1 MDSNFVIR
9 IEGLLKLTFYQYPFN
24 SFIINQT
31 KTKMRNFSTL
41 LMSLLAAFVLLVG
54 SNAVFAQGVTTS
66 AIEGT
71 VFTYA
76 NVPLPNANVV
86 AVHEPSG
93 TRYGTVTRD
102 DGRFN
107 LPNVRTGG
115 PYTVTVTHV
124 GYESDQIIDLRLAL
138 GESRTLIFMLP
149 ETGMVLDEVVV
160 IGRLD
165 PVMNADRTGAS
176 TNLSS
181 DNIRR
186 MPTISRTISDYT
198 RMSPLSNGSSFAGR
212 DNRFNNYTVDGNVY
226 NNNFGLGSGQFA
238 GTNPISMEAIEE
250 IQINIAPFDVRQGG
264 FTGANVNAITRSG
277 TNEYRGAVYTYFRN
291 EYMIGRKIGD
301 DSFSVDEAL
310 TNIFG
315 VSVGGPI
322 IPDRLFFF
330 VSVEQE
336 ESSVPGDNR
345 LAARPGLSGPNV
357 TRVSA
362 DHMDFVREQ
371 MMSIYGY
378 ETGPYE
384 DYPFANEALRL
395 NFRIDY
401 NINPNHR
408 AAIRYNRFS
417 AFRDVTINGNSV
429 RNLTRYTNTN
439 RFGMD
444 ALTFRNANYSVDNN
458 VNSFVG
464 ELNSVFGTRFANNL
478 NIGYT
483 FVEDPKRSVPGGQT
497 FPFVEVLEWDG
508 PKPGDVD
515 EDGNPLPLGTPLY
528 YFALGNELFTVGNL
542 LQNNIFNITNNF
554 SMFMGRHTLTAG
566 FNFEYM
572 TFENAFNPNA
582 HTFYRYNSYQ
592 NFVDHVINR
601 LPGTAPDGF
610 ATSYSYEGPDDLPMD
625 ETAFGQFGIYFQDKF
640 QVNPDLVVTAG
651 LRIDFPFFPMDP
663 PNNPRLDEIF
673 ANPANR
679 FTDPSNPDR
688 KIAPDVSQM
697 PGVNPLFS
705 PRLSFNYDVF
715 GDNTLRL
722 RGGTGFFSGR
732 IPFVWISNQISAN
745 GVTRGFLGWDRWRLV
760 DGEWVENPNAVGG
773 FTFEDDPSVH
783 KPSGDDLE
791 AQVSRDINI
800 TDPDFRFPQV
810 WRTNIA
816 ADYRLPF
823 DIIASLEGIYSSDF
837 NSPLAQNINLAAPT
851 GFFSGVD
858 QRPYFDNYTEVSNY
872 IVNGEVVGQANEI
885 MMLTNTNQ
893 GHYWSITAQLQKEFD
908 YGIFASVAYTRG
920 ESRDYGLIG
929 GSQAASLW
937 PNVVREDRNNPEM
950 GYSRFDQPN
959 RIVAFVSFDT
969 RALNTRNT
977 SSFSL
982 FYTGGEGGRF
992 SYVYAGNFGDRAGR
1006 LIYIPNDASEIN
1018 LIPTTVGGE
1027 ELDAAAQWNILNA
1040 FIEQDDYLSSNRGN
1054 IAERNGALL
1063 PWVHRFDFRYTQD
1076 INLTNL
1082 PDRHRI
1088 QLTFDILNVG
1098 NMINSE
1104 WGVGSTVWQSA
1115 PLVYR
1120 GRNAETNQPEYSIN
1134 VPSGLNSLPGTGPE
1148 MEQAFRESSYRRLVN
1163 LNQTWRAQIGIRYA
1177 F

>member
-1 MDSNFVIR
+1 MR
-9 IEGLLKLTFYQYPFN
+9 RL
-24 SFIINQT
+24 II
-31 KTKMRNFSTL
+31 
-41 LMSLLAAFVLLVG
+41 LMSCLAAFVLMLG

-66 AIEGT
+66 AIEGQ

-76 NVPLPNANVV
+76 NLPLANANVV
-86 AVHEPSG
+86 AIHEPSG

-107 LPNVRTGG
+107 LPNLRTGG
-115 PYTVTVTHV
+115 PYTVTVSFV
-124 GYESDQIIDLRLAL
+124 GYETDRITDLRLAL

-149 ETGMVLDEVVV
+149 ESGMVLEEVIVLGA
-160 IGRLD
+160 ID
-165 PVMNADRTGAS
+165 PVMNADRTGAA
-176 TNLSS
+176 TNLNV
-181 DNIRR
+181 DNIQR
-186 MPTISRTISDYT
+186 MPTISRTIEDFT

-212 DNRFNNYTVDGNVY
+212 DNRFNNYTVDGNIY

-238 GTNPISMEAIEE
+238 ATNPISMEAIEE

-277 TNEYRGAVYTYFRN
+277 TNEFRGSVYTFFRN

-301 DSFSVDEAL
+301 DSFNVDEAL
-310 TNIFG
+310 TNIYG

-322 IPDRLFFF
+322 IRDRLFFF

-336 ESSVPGDNR
+336 ESSVPGDSR

-357 TRVSA
+357 TRVQA
-362 DHMDFVREQ
+362 DHMDFVRQQ
-371 MMSIYGY
+371 MMNIYDY

-384 DYPFANEALRL
+384 NYPFANEALRL
-395 NFRIDY
+395 NFRLDY

-408 AAIRYNRFS
+408 ASIRYNRYS

-458 VNSFVG
+458 VNSFVA
-464 ELNSVFGTRFANNL
+464 ELNSVFGNRFANNL

-483 FVEDPKRSVPGGQT
+483 FIEDPKRSVPGGQT

-515 EDGNPLPLGTPLY
+515 GDGNPMPLGTPLY

-542 LQNNIFNITNNF
+542 LQNQIINITNNF
-554 SMFMGRHTLTAG
+554 SAFMGRHTLTAG

-582 HTFYRYNSYQ
+582 HTFYRFNSYQ
-592 NFVDHVINR
+592 NFLDVVINR
-601 LPGTAPDGF
+601 VPGAVPDGF
-610 ATSYSYEGPDDLPMD
+610 AMSYSYEGPDDLPMD
-625 ETAFGQFGIYFQDKF
+625 ETAFGQFGIYVQDKF

-651 LRIDFPFFPMDP
+651 LRVDLPFFPFDP

-673 ANPANR
+673 AEEHNR

-697 PGVNPLFS
+697 PGVKPLIS

-715 GDNTLRL
+715 GDNSLRL

-745 GVTRGFLGWDRWRLV
+745 GVTRGFTGWDRWVLRTDA
-760 DGEWVENPNAVGG
+760 DGNEYWHENQWGTAGRPNWEG
-773 FTFEDDPSVH
+773 FSPDPATY
-783 KPSGDDLE
+783 KPTGDDLE

-823 DIIASLEGIYSSDF
+823 DIIGTLEGIYSSDF
-837 NSPLAQNINLAAPT
+837 NSPLAQNINLAAPAGT
-851 GFFSGVD
+851 FSGVD
-858 QRPYFDNYTEVSNY
+858 QRPYFTSYTEVSNY
-872 IVNGEVVGQANEI
+872 IVNGENVGSANEI
-885 MMLTNTNQ
+885 MLLTNTNQ
-893 GHYWSITAQLQKEFD
+893 GYYWSITAQLQKDFEN
-908 YGIFASVAYTRG
+908 GLFASVAYTRG
-920 ESRDYGLIG
+920 VSRDYGLIG

-937 PNVVREDRNNPEM
+937 PNVVKEDRNNPEM

-959 RIVAFVSFDT
+959 RFVAFLSFDT
-969 RALNTRNT
+969 RALSARNT

-992 SYVYAGNFGDRAGR
+992 SYVYAGNFGDRAAR
-1006 LIYIPNDASEIN
+1006 LMYIPKDASEIN

-1027 ELDAAAQWNILNA
+1027 ELTPAQQWNILNA
-1040 FIEQDDYLSSNRGN
+1040 FIEQDDYLNNNRGS

-1063 PWVHRFDFRYTQD
+1063 PWVHRFDFRFTQD
-1076 INLTNL
+1076 INLTQL
-1082 PDRHRI
+1082 PDRHKLQI
-1088 QLTFDILNVG
+1088 TFDILNVG

-1104 WGVGSTVWQSA
+1104 WGVGNTVWQSA

-1120 GRNAETNQPEYSIN
+1120 GRNTDTNQPEYSIN
-1134 VPSGLNSLPGTGPE
+1134 VPSGLNSLPGAGPE
-1148 MEQAFRESSYRRLVN
+1148 LEQAFRENSYRRLVN
-1163 LNQTWRAQIGIRYA
+1163 INQTWRLQVGVRYLL
-1177 F
+1177 